1 MNTRLDRNSYN
12 TSGLNCKVCKNPAVV
27 PHIGEKP
34 YCVRC
39 NISIPEWM
47 ISGRGR

>member
-1 MNTRLDRNSYN
+1 MNTRFDRGAYN
-12 TSGLNCKVCKNPAVV
+12 TSNSKCKVCKNPAVQ
-27 PHIGEKP
+27 PFTEGKP